1 MACALSEV
9 HARLACTAKQWQWLH
24 CGCVRWGARLAAA
37 WWLHVQHKRAPAARC
52 TCTSP
57 RVLLVCSACAQP
69 RRVCVCVA
77 EGADAM
83 TLRGV
88 QLAQT
93 PIGLL
98 CHAESMDHCEVGKAF
113 KRPACPVWVTYME
126 SHYTVVFSVDRAGPP
141 EDNSD
146 FDVTA
151 APPVAATC
159 HCHVATAM
167 LRMYHPHPFN
177 LGAPPPSPRAPA
189 LLLRR
194 AGQSRRAYTADGQA
208 FPAGQDLKE
217 QVRPRPSP

>member
-1 MACALSEV
+1 
-9 HARLACTAKQWQWLH
+9 
-24 CGCVRWGARLAAA
+24 
-37 WWLHVQHKRAPAARC
+37 
-52 TCTSP
+52 
-57 RVLLVCSACAQP
+57 
-69 RRVCVCVA
+69 
-77 EGADAM
+77 M

-151 APPVAATC
+151 AAPLPPR
-159 HCHVATAM
+159 CHVAIAM
-167 LRMYHPHPFN
+167 LRMYHPHPFT

-194 AGQSRRAYTADGQA
+194 AG
-208 FPAGQDLKE
+208 
-217 QVRPRPSP
+217 